1 MKLSSSKNSQIL
13 LLVLLVV
20 ALLFAVY
27 YYVVLPKQTEVDS
40 LNRSISSLST
50 EVKTLQSSVK
60 QTESVMNSKT
70 TNQYELSKLVPQSRE
85 VDKLLLNIE
94 EIEYVTNSIVTNI
107 SFSEFDT
114 AAADADIQ
122 ITSADEN
129 TEGQSEN
136 DQTQNSE
143 STEGET
149 AEESPS
155 PITSLTGTLPAELK
169 LITFKLEVTS
179 PDYMSLLQFIQELES
194 LDRIMHVDAINY
206 SLLGEEAEFEEDVTD
221 TVNAS
226 IQVTTFY
233 YDGE

>member
-50 EVKTLQSSVK
+50 EVKTLQASVK
-60 QTESVMNSKT
+60 QTESAKNSKT

-129 TEGQSEN
+129 TEGQSET

-143 STEGET
+143 STEGAT